1 MFQRRLAIGGVLALA
16 LVLFAAGAPASAD
29 TIPKPCE
36 PNTTYSG
43 VFVGTDDGNHGNLG
57 TGAAFDP
64 ERMGKKLRDTCT
76 GWADGSQDIIVESGA
91 PNAAPASAKVNF
103 DNGGVT
109 KNKIRDAVNTHQIN
123 RNPGDEFIFY
133 ISAHGSTAGIT
144 LDGGVQL
151 TWAELRDIL
160 SGTYSGMTSG
170 GFEKSVTVTVVI
182 DTCEA
187 GAFAGAIAA
196 GGGIKDRDGDPM
208 DRNHLRVLMAAAAG
222 CPAYAVYKGDNTNLE
237 WYDDDGPPGPGPGTE
252 SCTGTANGTA
262 DGDAFNNANDPDCK
276 GGVFS
281 NYLQDHLAPLISS
294 DTWYRYAYVDAVN
307 AGWTA
312 TNLPL
317 EYPGLIGGIAEVSD
331 VDASALEATAS
342 GGSSGTTY
350 AVIAGIVAGALM
362 LGAGGWYARRRWLS

>member
-1 MFQRRLAIGGVLALA
+1 MFKRRLVIGGVLALA
-16 LVLFAAGAPASAD
+16 LVLFAAGAPASAG

-103 DNGGVT
+103 DNEGVT

-160 SGTYSGMTSG
+160 SGTYSGMTSE
-170 GFEKSVTVTVVI
+170 GFRKSVTVTVVI
-182 DTCEA
+182 DTCYA
-187 GAFAGAIAA
+187 GTFAGFS
-196 GGGIKDRDGDPM
+196 GGITDRDDDPM

-222 CPAYAVYKGDNTNLE
+222 CPAYAVYKGDNTNKE
-237 WYDDDGPPGPGPGTE
+237 WYDDDGPLGVGPGPGQE
-252 SCTGTANGTA
+252 SCAGGTGGTA
-262 DGDAFNNANDPDCK
+262 DGDAFDDANDPDCW

-307 AGWTA
+307 SGWA
-312 TNLPL
+312 NLPL
-317 EYPGLIGGIAEVSD
+317 EYPGFIGGIAEVSD
-331 VDASALEATAS
+331 AEASTLGATAS